1 MIGRKNN
8 EVELSELLFKPT
20 PLAHIWTTM
29 VLLCTFHIISLRSG
43 AEIGASLFA
52 GMALGYLL
60 LTLPPFQFIFG
71 WKRPS
76 RISIPF
82 FLLCSALFSFSIF
95 ALGNNLPNGA
105 PGISTT
111 LSLIFPI
118 VALGRGFFL
127 LSGFMGKA
135 ITSQPNI
142 IMRVVSGNVWFLLVM
157 RVILLSFLVWWFG
170 FGARNPLDSGPLSM
184 FYWSTLFVVMLLI
197 GHTIQNRN
205 SKIGGVSSIGTRSFS
220 AISILLLD
228 WSMVSSMR
236 MLDEGAIASTLF
248 EELVMFIFVIAIILW
263 SRTSKTPDP
272 KITSTAL
279 SIGFAYVVL
288 YAGSISQLSTATDL
302 NISAVLGIGHG
313 LTSIVI
319 MFLVFPLSTRIERS
333 LSSGSIQSTNYGDH
347 SKPTN
352 QPVRNSGA

>member
-1 MIGRKNN
+1 MK
-8 EVELSELLFKPT
+8 LSEMLFEPT
-20 PLAHIWTTM
+20 PLAHIWTTII
-29 VLLCTFHIISLRSG
+29 LLSTFHVISARSG
-43 AEIGASLFA
+43 VDLGASLFI
-52 GMALGYLL
+52 GVALGYLL

-71 WKRPS
+71 WRRPS
-76 RISIPF
+76 RVSIPI
-82 FLLCSALFSFSIF
+82 FLSCSAIFSVLIYF
-95 ALGNNLPNGA
+95 LDNNLPNTA
-105 PGISTT
+105 PGISTS

-118 VALGRGFFL
+118 VALGRGFLL

-135 ITSQPNI
+135 IISKPNVFMKI
-142 IMRVVSGNVWFLLVM
+142 ISANVWFFLVL

-170 FGARNPLDSGPLSM
+170 FGARNPVDSDPLSM

-205 SKIGGVSSIGTRSFS
+205 SKIGGESSVGTRSFS

-248 EELVMFIFVIAIILW
+248 EELAMFIFVIAIILW

-319 MFLVFPLSTRIERS
+319 LILVFPLSTRVERS
-333 LSSGSIQSTNYGDH
+333 LSSDSIQSTNYGDY
-347 SKPTN
+347 SEPTN
-352 QPVRNSGA
+352 QPV

>member
-1 MIGRKNN
+1 MIVRKNN
-8 EVELSELLFKPT
+8 EVKLSELLFEPT

-29 VLLCTFHIISLRSG
+29 VLLCTFHIISLRSSG
-43 AEIGASLFA
+43 DFGASLFL
-52 GMALGYLL
+52 GMAFGYLL

-76 RISIPF
+76 RISIPI

-95 ALGNNLPNGA
+95 ALSNNLPTGA
-105 PGISTT
+105 PEISTS

-135 ITSQPNI
+135 ITSEPNFF
-142 IMRVVSGNVWFLLVM
+142 MRVVSGNVWFLLVI

-170 FGARNPLDSGPLSM
+170 FGARNPVDSDPLSM

-205 SKIGGVSSIGTRSFS
+205 SKIGGESSVGTRSFS

-248 EELVMFIFVIAIILW
+248 EELAMFIFVIAIILW

-272 KITSTAL
+272 KITSAAL

-319 MFLVFPLSTRIERS
+319 LILVFPLSTRVERS
-333 LSSGSIQSTNYGDH
+333 LSSGSIQSTNHGDY
-347 SKPTN
+347 SEPTN
-352 QPVRNSGA
+352 QPV